1 MYQRRHLNILKSRM
15 AEPRRRMQIVMGPCQ
30 VGKSTLVG
38 QFTEG
43 VSVPFDFFAADGVNR
58 FDSSWIPNKWQ
69 QVRMR
74 MDIHSEQEHILIIDE
89 VQKIRG
95 WSEQVKKEWDEDSRS
110 HRNLKVILLG
120 SPRLL
125 LQKGLEESLEG
136 RFETIKMGYWD
147 WQEMHEAFGFSM
159 DEYVYF
165 GGFPGLAPDIQ
176 DEDRWRNLMED
187 SIISPI
193 LTRDI
198 LEIEEIRNPALL
210 RQVFELACIE
220 SAKELSL
227 TKMQGTMNSGTV
239 PTIKNYLDIL
249 NKSMIVQALQNY
261 SPSRVKEKQSVP
273 KMQVFNNAF
282 RNRFGTFSFDE
293 ARVDP
298 AEWGRLVESAVG
310 AHLANRA
317 MTDDYEL
324 FYWRNERR
332 QECDY
337 VLRKGQALVAIEVK
351 SGSVD
356 KTVGFEKFKE
366 QFADN
371 VTHCWPPCSASG
383 RFLHNGSE
391 VTVQKGLAHAI
402 AVISIAVIIL
412 SMDCPSVTNHPESMT
427 SLLQCLS

>member
-15 AEPRRRMQIVMGPCQ
+15 AEPRRRMQIVMGPRQ

-120 SPRLL
+120 SSRLL

-176 DEDRWRNLMED
+176 DEDRWRSLMED

-198 LEIEEIRNPALL
+198 LEVEEIRNPALL

-249 NKSMIVQALQNY
+249 NKSMIVQPLQNY

-298 AEWGRLVESAVG
+298 AEWGRLVDSAVG

-366 QFADN
+366 QFADI
-371 VTHCWPPCSASG
+371 VTAAFIVGPHALPLDDFFIMDLESL
-383 RFLHNGSE
+383 FK
-391 VTVQKGLAHAI
+391 KG
-402 AVISIAVIIL
+402 
-412 SMDCPSVTNHPESMT
+412 
-427 SLLQCLS
+427 

>member
-15 AEPRRRMQIVMGPCQ
+15 AEPRRRMQIVIGPRQ

-120 SPRLL
+120 SSRLL

-249 NKSMIVQALQNY
+249 NKSMIVQPLQNY

-366 QFADN
+366 QFADK
-371 VTHCWPPCSASG
+371 VTAAFIVGPHALPLDDFFIRDLKSL
-383 RFLHNGSE
+383 FK
-391 VTVQKGLAHAI
+391 KG
-402 AVISIAVIIL
+402 
-412 SMDCPSVTNHPESMT
+412 
-427 SLLQCLS
+427 

>member
-15 AEPRRRMQIVMGPCQ
+15 AEPRCRMQIVMGPRQ

-43 VSVPFDFFAADGVNR
+43 ISVPFDFFAADGVNR

-120 SPRLL
+120 SSRLL

-249 NKSMIVQALQNY
+249 NKSMIVQPLQNY

-366 QFADN
+366 QFADK
-371 VTHCWPPCSASG
+371 VTAAFIVGPHALPLDDFFIMDLKSL
-383 RFLHNGSE
+383 FK
-391 VTVQKGLAHAI
+391 KG
-402 AVISIAVIIL
+402 
-412 SMDCPSVTNHPESMT
+412 
-427 SLLQCLS
+427 

>member
-1 MYQRRHLNILKSRM
+1 M
-15 AEPRRRMQIVMGPCQ
+15 AEPRRRMQIVMGPRQ

-43 VSVPFDFFAADGVNR
+43 ISVPFDFFAADGVNR

-120 SPRLL
+120 SSRLL

-249 NKSMIVQALQNY
+249 NKSMIVQPLQNY

-293 ARVDP
+293 ARVDS

-366 QFADN
+366 QFADK
-371 VTHCWPPCSASG
+371 VTAAFIVGPHALPLDDFFIMDLKSL
-383 RFLHNGSE
+383 FK
-391 VTVQKGLAHAI
+391 KG
-402 AVISIAVIIL
+402 
-412 SMDCPSVTNHPESMT
+412 
-427 SLLQCLS
+427 

>member
-1 MYQRRHLNILKSRM
+1 M
-15 AEPRRRMQIVMGPCQ
+15 AEPRRRMQIVMGPRQ
-30 VGKSTLVG
+30 VGKSKLVG

-43 VSVPFDFFAADGVNR
+43 ISVPFDFFAADGVNR

-120 SPRLL
+120 SSRLL

-193 LTRDI
+193 LIRDI

-371 VTHCWPPCSASG
+371 VTAAFIVGPHALPLDDFFIMDLKSL
-383 RFLHNGSE
+383 FK
-391 VTVQKGLAHAI
+391 KG
-402 AVISIAVIIL
+402 
-412 SMDCPSVTNHPESMT
+412 
-427 SLLQCLS
+427 

>member
-15 AEPRRRMQIVMGPCQ
+15 AEPRRRMQIVMGPRQ

-43 VSVPFDFFAADGVNR
+43 ISVPFDFFAADGVNR

-120 SPRLL
+120 SSRLL

-193 LTRDI
+193 LTLDI

-249 NKSMIVQALQNY
+249 NKSMIVQPLQNY

-366 QFADN
+366 RFADK
-371 VTHCWPPCSASG
+371 VTAAFIVGPHALPLDDFFIMDLKSL
-383 RFLHNGSE
+383 FK
-391 VTVQKGLAHAI
+391 KG
-402 AVISIAVIIL
+402 
-412 SMDCPSVTNHPESMT
+412 
-427 SLLQCLS
+427 

>member
-1 MYQRRHLNILKSRM
+1 MYQRQHLNILTSRM
-15 AEPRRRMQIVMGPCQ
+15 AEPRRRMQIVMGPRQ

-43 VSVPFDFFAADGVNR
+43 ISVPFDFFAADSVNR
-58 FDSSWIPNKWQ
+58 FDTSWIPNKWQ
-69 QVRMR
+69 QARMR

-120 SPRLL
+120 SSRLL

-198 LEIEEIRNPALL
+198 LEVEEIRNPALL

-227 TKMQGTMNSGTV
+227 TKMQGTMNCGTV

-249 NKSMIVQALQNY
+249 NKSMIVQPLQNY
-261 SPSRVKEKQSVP
+261 SSSIVKEKQSVP

-310 AHLANRA
+310 AHLANRS
-317 MTDDYEL
+317 MMDDYEL

-366 QFADN
+366 QFADK
-371 VTHCWPPCSASG
+371 VTAAFIVGPQALPLED
-383 RFLHNGSE
+383 FFM
-391 VTVQKGLAHAI
+391 
-402 AVISIAVIIL
+402 
-412 SMDCPSVTNHPESMT
+412 MDLK
-427 SLLQCLS
+427 SLFKKK

>member
-15 AEPRRRMQIVMGPCQ
+15 AEPRRRMQIVMGPRQ

-120 SPRLL
+120 SSRLL

-227 TKMQGTMNSGTV
+227 TKMQGTMNRGTV
-239 PTIKNYLDIL
+239 PTIKKYLDIL
-249 NKSMIVQALQNY
+249 NKSMIVQPLQNY

-371 VTHCWPPCSASG
+371 VTAAFIVGPHALPLDDFFIMDLKSL
-383 RFLHNGSE
+383 FK
-391 VTVQKGLAHAI
+391 KG
-402 AVISIAVIIL
+402 
-412 SMDCPSVTNHPESMT
+412 
-427 SLLQCLS
+427 

>member
-1 MYQRRHLNILKSRM
+1 MYQRQHLNILTSRM
-15 AEPRRRMQIVMGPCQ
+15 AEPRRRMQIVMGPRQ

-43 VSVPFDFFAADGVNR
+43 ISVPFDFFAADGVNR

-120 SPRLL
+120 SSRLL

-249 NKSMIVQALQNY
+249 NKSMIVQPLQNY
-261 SPSRVKEKQSVP
+261 SASRIREKLSVP

-282 RNRFGTFSFDE
+282 RNRFGSFSFDE

-298 AEWGRLVESAVG
+298 AEWGRQIESAVG
-310 AHLANRA
+310 AHLANRS
-317 MTDDYEL
+317 MMDDYEL

-366 QFADN
+366 QFADK
-371 VTHCWPPCSASG
+371 VTSAFIVG
-383 RFLHNGSE
+383 PQALPLEDFFM
-391 VTVQKGLAHAI
+391 
-402 AVISIAVIIL
+402 
-412 SMDCPSVTNHPESMT
+412 MDLK
-427 SLLQCLS
+427 SLFKKKLLY

>member
-15 AEPRRRMQIVMGPCQ
+15 AEPRRRMQIVMGPRQ

-43 VSVPFDFFAADGVNR
+43 ISVPFDFFAADGVNR

-95 WSEQVKKEWDEDSRS
+95 WSEQVKKEWDEDSRN

-120 SPRLL
+120 SSRLL

-249 NKSMIVQALQNY
+249 NKSMIVQPLQNY

-366 QFADN
+366 RFADN
-371 VTHCWPPCSASG
+371 VTAAFIVGPHALPLDDFFIMDLKSL
-383 RFLHNGSE
+383 FK
-391 VTVQKGLAHAI
+391 KG
-402 AVISIAVIIL
+402 
-412 SMDCPSVTNHPESMT
+412 
-427 SLLQCLS
+427 

>member
-15 AEPRRRMQIVMGPCQ
+15 AEPRRRMQIVMGPRQ

-120 SPRLL
+120 SSRLL

-249 NKSMIVQALQNY
+249 NKSMIVQPLQNY

-371 VTHCWPPCSASG
+371 VTAAFIVGPYALPLDDFFIMDLKSL
-383 RFLHNGSE
+383 FK
-391 VTVQKGLAHAI
+391 KG
-402 AVISIAVIIL
+402 
-412 SMDCPSVTNHPESMT
+412 
-427 SLLQCLS
+427 

>member
-15 AEPRRRMQIVMGPCQ
+15 AEPRRRMQIVMGPRQ

-43 VSVPFDFFAADGVNR
+43 ISVPFDFFAADGVNR

-120 SPRLL
+120 SSRLL

-249 NKSMIVQALQNY
+249 NKSMIVQPLQNY
-261 SPSRVKEKQSVP
+261 SSSRVKEKQSVP

-282 RNRFGTFSFDE
+282 RIRFGTFSFDE

-371 VTHCWPPCSASG
+371 VTAAFIVGPPALPLDDFFIMDLKSL
-383 RFLHNGSE
+383 FK
-391 VTVQKGLAHAI
+391 KG
-402 AVISIAVIIL
+402 
-412 SMDCPSVTNHPESMT
+412 
-427 SLLQCLS
+427 

>member
-15 AEPRRRMQIVMGPCQ
+15 AEPRRRMQIVMGPRQ
-30 VGKSTLVG
+30 VGKSTLVE

-43 VSVPFDFFAADGVNR
+43 ISVPFDFFAADGVNR

-125 LQKGLEESLEG
+125 SQKGLEESLEG

-220 SAKELSL
+220 STKELSL

-249 NKSMIVQALQNY
+249 NKSMIVQPLQNY

-366 QFADN
+366 QFADK
-371 VTHCWPPCSASG
+371 VTAAFIVGPHALPLDDFFIMDLKSL
-383 RFLHNGSE
+383 FK
-391 VTVQKGLAHAI
+391 KG
-402 AVISIAVIIL
+402 
-412 SMDCPSVTNHPESMT
+412 
-427 SLLQCLS
+427 

>member
-15 AEPRRRMQIVMGPCQ
+15 AEPRRRMQIVMGPRQ

-120 SPRLL
+120 SSRLL

-210 RQVFELACIE
+210 RQVFELACTE

-249 NKSMIVQALQNY
+249 NKSMIVQPLQNY

-366 QFADN
+366 QFADK
-371 VTHCWPPCSASG
+371 VTAAFIVGPHALPLDDFFIMDLKSL
-383 RFLHNGSE
+383 FK
-391 VTVQKGLAHAI
+391 KG
-402 AVISIAVIIL
+402 
-412 SMDCPSVTNHPESMT
+412 
-427 SLLQCLS
+427 

>member
-1 MYQRRHLNILKSRM
+1 
-15 AEPRRRMQIVMGPCQ
+15 MQIVMGPRQ

-38 QFTEG
+38 QFTEAT
-43 VSVPFDFFAADGVNR
+43 SVPFDFFAADGVNR

-120 SPRLL
+120 SSRLL

-249 NKSMIVQALQNY
+249 NKSMIVQPLQNY
-261 SPSRVKEKQSVP
+261 SSSIVKEKQSVP

-298 AEWGRLVESAVG
+298 AEWGRQVESAVG

-366 QFADN
+366 QFADK
-371 VTHCWPPCSASG
+371 VTAAFIVGPQALPLED
-383 RFLHNGSE
+383 FF
-391 VTVQKGLAHAI
+391 I
-402 AVISIAVIIL
+402 
-412 SMDCPSVTNHPESMT
+412 MDLK
-427 SLLQCLS
+427 SLFKKKLLY

>member
-15 AEPRRRMQIVMGPCQ
+15 AEPRRRMQIVMGPRQ

-120 SPRLL
+120 SSRLL

-249 NKSMIVQALQNY
+249 NKSMIVQPLQNY

-298 AEWGRLVESAVG
+298 TEWGRLVESAVG

-371 VTHCWPPCSASG
+371 VTAAFIVGPHALPLDDFFRMDLKSL
-383 RFLHNGSE
+383 FK
-391 VTVQKGLAHAI
+391 KG
-402 AVISIAVIIL
+402 
-412 SMDCPSVTNHPESMT
+412 
-427 SLLQCLS
+427 

>member
-1 MYQRRHLNILKSRM
+1 M
-15 AEPRRRMQIVMGPCQ
+15 AEPRRRMQIVIGPRQ

-120 SPRLL
+120 SSRLL

-249 NKSMIVQALQNY
+249 NKSMIVQPLQNY

-371 VTHCWPPCSASG
+371 VTAAFIVGPHALPLDDFFIMDLKSL
-383 RFLHNGSE
+383 FK
-391 VTVQKGLAHAI
+391 KG
-402 AVISIAVIIL
+402 
-412 SMDCPSVTNHPESMT
+412 
-427 SLLQCLS
+427 

>member
-15 AEPRRRMQIVMGPCQ
+15 AEPRRRMQIVMGPRQ

-43 VSVPFDFFAADGVNR
+43 ISVPFDFFAADGVNR

-120 SPRLL
+120 SSRLL

-249 NKSMIVQALQNY
+249 NKSMIVQPLQNY

-298 AEWGRLVESAVG
+298 AECGRLVESAVG

-371 VTHCWPPCSASG
+371 VTAAFIVGPHALPLDDFFIMDLKSL
-383 RFLHNGSE
+383 FK
-391 VTVQKGLAHAI
+391 KG
-402 AVISIAVIIL
+402 
-412 SMDCPSVTNHPESMT
+412 
-427 SLLQCLS
+427 

>member
-15 AEPRRRMQIVMGPCQ
+15 AEPRRRMQIVMGPRQ

-120 SPRLL
+120 SSRLL

-220 SAKELSL
+220 STKELSL

-249 NKSMIVQALQNY
+249 NKSMIVQPLQNY

-351 SGSVD
+351 SGSID

-366 QFADN
+366 RFADK
-371 VTHCWPPCSASG
+371 VTAAFIVGPHALPLDDFFIMDLKSL
-383 RFLHNGSE
+383 FK
-391 VTVQKGLAHAI
+391 KG
-402 AVISIAVIIL
+402 
-412 SMDCPSVTNHPESMT
+412 
-427 SLLQCLS
+427 

>member
-1 MYQRRHLNILKSRM
+1 MYQRQHLNILTSRM
-15 AEPRRRMQIVMGPCQ
+15 AEPRRRMQIVMGPRQ

-38 QFTEG
+38 QFTEAT
-43 VSVPFDFFAADGVNR
+43 SVPFDFFAADSVNS
-58 FDSSWIPNKWQ
+58 FDTSWIPNKWQ
-69 QVRMR
+69 QARMR
-74 MDIHSEQEHILIIDE
+74 MDIHSEQEHILVIDE
-89 VQKIRG
+89 VQKIKG
-95 WSEQVKKEWDEDSRS
+95 WSEQVKKEWDEDSRN

-120 SPRLL
+120 SSRLL

-176 DEDRWRNLMED
+176 DEGRWRNLMED

-227 TKMQGTMNSGTV
+227 TKMQGTMNCGTV

-249 NKSMIVQALQNY
+249 NKSMIVQPLQNY

-366 QFADN
+366 QFADI
-371 VTHCWPPCSASG
+371 VTAAFIVGPHALPLEDFFIMDLKSL
-383 RFLHNGSE
+383 FK
-391 VTVQKGLAHAI
+391 KG
-402 AVISIAVIIL
+402 
-412 SMDCPSVTNHPESMT
+412 
-427 SLLQCLS
+427 

>member
-15 AEPRRRMQIVMGPCQ
+15 AEPRRRMQIVMGPRQ

-43 VSVPFDFFAADGVNR
+43 ISVPFDFFAADGVNR

-120 SPRLL
+120 SSRLL

-176 DEDRWRNLMED
+176 DEDRWRNLMEG

-210 RQVFELACIE
+210 RQVLELACIE

-249 NKSMIVQALQNY
+249 NKSMIVQPLQNY
-261 SPSRVKEKQSVP
+261 SPLRVKEKQSVP

-371 VTHCWPPCSASG
+371 VTAAFIVGPHALPLDDFFIMDLKSL
-383 RFLHNGSE
+383 FK
-391 VTVQKGLAHAI
+391 KG
-402 AVISIAVIIL
+402 
-412 SMDCPSVTNHPESMT
+412 
-427 SLLQCLS
+427 

>member
-1 MYQRRHLNILKSRM
+1 M
-15 AEPRRRMQIVMGPCQ
+15 AEPRHRMQIVMGPRQ

-120 SPRLL
+120 SSRLL

-147 WQEMHEAFGFSM
+147 WQEMHGAFGFSM

-249 NKSMIVQALQNY
+249 NKSMIVQPLQNY

-371 VTHCWPPCSASG
+371 VTAAFIVGPHALPLDDFFIMDLKSL
-383 RFLHNGSE
+383 FK
-391 VTVQKGLAHAI
+391 KG
-402 AVISIAVIIL
+402 
-412 SMDCPSVTNHPESMT
+412 
-427 SLLQCLS
+427 

>member
-15 AEPRRRMQIVMGPCQ
+15 AEPRRRMQIVMGPRQ

-43 VSVPFDFFAADGVNR
+43 ISVPFDFFAADGVNR

-120 SPRLL
+120 SSRLL

-210 RQVFELACIE
+210 RQVFELSCIE

-249 NKSMIVQALQNY
+249 NKSMIVQPLQNY

-337 VLRKGQALVAIEVK
+337 VLRKGQALVAIEIK

-371 VTHCWPPCSASG
+371 VTAAFIVGPHALPLDDFFIMDLKSL
-383 RFLHNGSE
+383 FK
-391 VTVQKGLAHAI
+391 KG
-402 AVISIAVIIL
+402 
-412 SMDCPSVTNHPESMT
+412 
-427 SLLQCLS
+427 

>member
-15 AEPRRRMQIVMGPCQ
+15 AEPRRRMQIVMGPRQ

-43 VSVPFDFFAADGVNR
+43 ISVPFDFFAADGVNR

-120 SPRLL
+120 SSRLL

-239 PTIKNYLDIL
+239 PTIKNYLDVL
-249 NKSMIVQALQNY
+249 NKSMIVQPLQNY

-366 QFADN
+366 RFADK
-371 VTHCWPPCSASG
+371 VTAAFIVGPHALPLDDFFIMDLKSL
-383 RFLHNGSE
+383 FK
-391 VTVQKGLAHAI
+391 KG
-402 AVISIAVIIL
+402 
-412 SMDCPSVTNHPESMT
+412 
-427 SLLQCLS
+427 

>member
-1 MYQRRHLNILKSRM
+1 MYQRRHLDILKSRM
-15 AEPRRRMQIVMGPCQ
+15 AEPRRRMQIVMGPRQ

-120 SPRLL
+120 SSRLL

-249 NKSMIVQALQNY
+249 NKSMIVQPLQNY

-337 VLRKGQALVAIEVK
+337 VLRKGPALVAIEVK

-371 VTHCWPPCSASG
+371 VTAAFIVGPHALPLDDFFIMDLKSL
-383 RFLHNGSE
+383 FK
-391 VTVQKGLAHAI
+391 KG
-402 AVISIAVIIL
+402 
-412 SMDCPSVTNHPESMT
+412 
-427 SLLQCLS
+427 

>member
-15 AEPRRRMQIVMGPCQ
+15 AEPRRRMQIVMGPRQ

-43 VSVPFDFFAADGVNR
+43 ISVPFDFFAADGVNR

-120 SPRLL
+120 SSRLL

-193 LTRDI
+193 LIRDI

-249 NKSMIVQALQNY
+249 NKSMTVQPLQNY
-261 SPSRVKEKQSVP
+261 SSSRVKEKQSVP

-371 VTHCWPPCSASG
+371 VTAAFIVGPHALPLDDFFIMDLKSL
-383 RFLHNGSE
+383 FK
-391 VTVQKGLAHAI
+391 KG
-402 AVISIAVIIL
+402 
-412 SMDCPSVTNHPESMT
+412 
-427 SLLQCLS
+427 

>member
-15 AEPRRRMQIVMGPCQ
+15 AEPRRRMQIVMGPRQ

-69 QVRMR
+69 QVRMW

-120 SPRLL
+120 SSRLL

-249 NKSMIVQALQNY
+249 NKSMIVQPLQNY

-371 VTHCWPPCSASG
+371 VTAAFIVGPHALPLDDFFIMDLKSL
-383 RFLHNGSE
+383 FK
-391 VTVQKGLAHAI
+391 KG
-402 AVISIAVIIL
+402 
-412 SMDCPSVTNHPESMT
+412 
-427 SLLQCLS
+427 

>member
-1 MYQRRHLNILKSRM
+1 
-15 AEPRRRMQIVMGPCQ
+15 MQIVMGPGQ

-43 VSVPFDFFAADGVNR
+43 ISVPFDFFAADGVNR

-120 SPRLL
+120 SSRLL
-125 LQKGLEESLEG
+125 SQKGLEESLEG

-249 NKSMIVQALQNY
+249 NKSMIVQPLQNY

-366 QFADN
+366 RFADK
-371 VTHCWPPCSASG
+371 VTAAFIVGPHALPLDDFFIMDLKSL
-383 RFLHNGSE
+383 FK
-391 VTVQKGLAHAI
+391 KG
-402 AVISIAVIIL
+402 
-412 SMDCPSVTNHPESMT
+412 
-427 SLLQCLS
+427 

>member
-1 MYQRRHLNILKSRM
+1 MYQRRHLNILTSRM
-15 AEPRRRMQIVMGPCQ
+15 AEPRRRMQIVMGPRQ

-43 VSVPFDFFAADGVNR
+43 ISVPFDFFAADGVNR

-249 NKSMIVQALQNY
+249 NKSMIVQPLQNY

-371 VTHCWPPCSASG
+371 VTAAFIVGPHALPLDDFFIMDLKSL
-383 RFLHNGSE
+383 FK
-391 VTVQKGLAHAI
+391 KG
-402 AVISIAVIIL
+402 
-412 SMDCPSVTNHPESMT
+412 
-427 SLLQCLS
+427 

>member
-15 AEPRRRMQIVMGPCQ
+15 AEPRRRMQIVMGPRQ

-120 SPRLL
+120 SSRLL

-249 NKSMIVQALQNY
+249 NKSMIVQPLQNY

-282 RNRFGTFSFDE
+282 RNRFGSFSFDE

-371 VTHCWPPCSASG
+371 VTAAFIVGP
-383 RFLHNGSE
+383 
-391 VTVQKGLAHAI
+391 HALPLDDFFI
-402 AVISIAVIIL
+402 
-412 SMDCPSVTNHPESMT
+412 MDLK
-427 SLLQCLS
+427 SLFKKKLLY

>member
-15 AEPRRRMQIVMGPCQ
+15 AEPRRRMQIVMGPRQ

-38 QFTEG
+38 QFTEETS
-43 VSVPFDFFAADGVNR
+43 VSFDFFAADSVNR
-58 FDSSWIPNKWQ
+58 FDTSWIPNKWQ
-69 QVRMR
+69 QARMR
-74 MDIHSEQEHILIIDE
+74 MDIHSEEEHILIIDE
-89 VQKIRG
+89 VQKIKG
-95 WSEQVKKEWDEDSRS
+95 WSEQVKKEWDEDSRN

-120 SPRLL
+120 SSRLL

-176 DEDRWRNLMED
+176 DEGRWRNLMED

-227 TKMQGTMNSGTV
+227 TKMQGTMNCGTV

-249 NKSMIVQALQNY
+249 NKSMIVQPLQNY

-366 QFADN
+366 QFADI
-371 VTHCWPPCSASG
+371 VTAAFIVGPHALPLEDFFIMDLKSL
-383 RFLHNGSE
+383 FK
-391 VTVQKGLAHAI
+391 KG
-402 AVISIAVIIL
+402 
-412 SMDCPSVTNHPESMT
+412 
-427 SLLQCLS
+427 

>member
-1 MYQRRHLNILKSRM
+1 MYQRRHLNILTSRM
-15 AEPRRRMQIVMGPCQ
+15 AEPRRRMQIVMGPRQ

-43 VSVPFDFFAADGVNR
+43 ISVPFDFFAADGVNR

-120 SPRLL
+120 SSRLL
-125 LQKGLEESLEG
+125 SQKGLEESLEG

-249 NKSMIVQALQNY
+249 NKSMIVQPLQNY

-366 QFADN
+366 QFADK
-371 VTHCWPPCSASG
+371 VTAAFIVGPHALPLDDFFIMDLKSL
-383 RFLHNGSE
+383 FK
-391 VTVQKGLAHAI
+391 KGWLK
-402 AVISIAVIIL
+402 
-412 SMDCPSVTNHPESMT
+412 P
-427 SLLQCLS
+427 LL

>member
-15 AEPRRRMQIVMGPCQ
+15 AEPRRRMQIVMGPRQ

-43 VSVPFDFFAADGVNR
+43 ISVPFDFFAADGVNR

-120 SPRLL
+120 SSRLL

-147 WQEMHEAFGFSM
+147 WQEMHGAFGFSM

-249 NKSMIVQALQNY
+249 NKSMIVQPLQNY

-371 VTHCWPPCSASG
+371 VTAAFIVGPHALPLDDFFIMDLKSL
-383 RFLHNGSE
+383 FK
-391 VTVQKGLAHAI
+391 KG
-402 AVISIAVIIL
+402 
-412 SMDCPSVTNHPESMT
+412 
-427 SLLQCLS
+427 